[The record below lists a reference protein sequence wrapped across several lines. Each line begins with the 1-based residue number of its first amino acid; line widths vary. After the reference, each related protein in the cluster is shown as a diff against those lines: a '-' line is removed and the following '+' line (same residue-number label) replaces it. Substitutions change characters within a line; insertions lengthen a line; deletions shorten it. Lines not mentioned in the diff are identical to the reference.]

1 MSRRSRPVVPAR
13 RYSRR
18 DFLIRSGALGA
29 AGIGVPAFLASCAE
43 IDGGSPSDTQA
54 RFDNWP
60 EYIDEETVAAFGED
74 TSFTMDYA
82 ETFND
87 NNEYFARIVPS
98 LSRGQNIEP
107 DILAPTSWMAGRFIS
122 LGWVQPL
129 PLEQIPN
136 AAQYLRDDL
145 RNPPWDPTGQYSLPW
160 QTGITGIA
168 YNISATERELGSVND
183 LFDPAFNGRVGMLT
197 ELRDTVGLILLGL
210 GIDPSTVSTYDEIA
224 PAFDRMEEAKNA
236 GQIRAFTGNDYLDDL
251 SQGNFAA
258 CIGWSGDVVQLS
270 QDNPDVRFV
279 IPEEGGM
286 SWADTMVWIAG
297 SNRRD
302 AVAAWMDYVYVPEH
316 AARIAAWVQFVP
328 PVQGVAEIFADS
340 GDEELVSLAENPLLF
355 PDEATTQRLRAFA
368 NVPPEDE
375 QLCNER
381 FADITGA

>member
-1 MSRRSRPVVPAR
+1 VPAR

-224 PAFDRMEEAKNA
+224 PAFDRMDEAKNA